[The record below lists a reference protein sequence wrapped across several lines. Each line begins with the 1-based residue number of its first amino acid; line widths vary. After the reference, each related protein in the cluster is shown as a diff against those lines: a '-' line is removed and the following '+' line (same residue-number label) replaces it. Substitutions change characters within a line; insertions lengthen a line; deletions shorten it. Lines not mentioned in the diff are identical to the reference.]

1 MTAAPRKLNC
11 AIYTRKSTEEGLEQ
25 NFNSLDAQREAC
37 ENFIASQKAE
47 GWVMLPEQ
55 YNDGGFSGGNMERP
69 GLKQLIKAIK
79 TGAIDTIV
87 VYKIDRLSRSLAD
100 FAKLVEIF
108 DEHKV
113 TFVSVTQSF
122 NTTTSMGRLTLNILL
137 SFAQFEREVSGERV
151 RDKISASR
159 KRGMWMGGMP
169 PLGYDIVSRKL
180 VPNPQEVKI
189 VQEIFRRFSL
199 VPSMATLVHD
209 LRARGV
215 TSKSWVTIKGIQR
228 TGKLVDKGFLYK
240 ILNNPVYVGIAAYK
254 GKHYTGEQPAI
265 IDQPVWE
272 KVQANLAKGRSN
284 RPLHAGR
291 ADRTSQAPCLLKGL
305 LYSNEGRC
313 FTPGYTRK
321 KDKFYRYY
329 INTDAIKIGPNS
341 CEIQRLPA
349 GDIESVITAKVKE
362 ILQTPEVT
370 AAAVREVCRLRP
382 DIEEYEAINALR
394 SIDEIWNELFPA
406 ERSHI
411 VRSLINRIT
420 VRTTGLTID
429 WASDGMASLIIQTLR
444 PKDDQQEAA

>member
-329 INTDAIKIGPNS
+329 INTDAIKIGPKS

-362 ILQTPEVT
+362 VLQTPEVT

-406 ERSHI
+406 ERAHI
-411 VRSLINRIT
+411 VRSLIKRIT

-429 WASDGMASLIIQTLR
+429 WASDGMATLITQTVR
-444 PKDDQQEAA
+444 PKDDLQEAA